1 MDEDD
6 RGITEFDTLL
16 QIIVYLSFA
25 SFQKL
30 TPAMNAKT
38 AKTTAKTLL
47 KQLKDSPLLLPVGG
61 SIALIA
67 SGTVAFWALTRPNFA
82 PGTLPIGSNVIPQD
96 ALMVLSMSTDPN
108 QWRQLRSFG
117 TAQSQGFLD
126 QNIAQVRD
134 RFLFD
139 NGLDYERDIQP
150 WVGGEAS
157 FALLSPQG
165 ETLPPAEG
173 TPIRP
178 ANPQPA
184 VLVLPIQDGLK
195 AKELL
200 EKPREG
206 QSWNR
211 RKYKDIEIQESQSAD
226 TQTSNQASN
235 KPPKQSMAA
244 AAIDGKFLLVTNS
257 TRAIE
262 QAIDTYKGSNSIA
275 NLPGYTNALGQIQT
289 GPSFAT
295 LYMNLPAMV
304 QQGGRSAPK
313 REPNKDLSAPQGWAM
328 TVTLQNEGLNLKS
341 ILWLNPDSKR
351 TFSTNNDAKT
361 MSARL
366 PTEAVMSLS
375 GGNLKQFWTEYSR
388 DYGANPIKV
397 LDPASFKQEVRGAI
411 NMDLEQDFM
420 PWMEGEFSMS
430 LLPAPAGSS
439 PMNPVAMVLMVQASD
454 RRAADKAL
462 TQLDETMARK
472 YNFKVEPSKVSGQD
486 VVNWKLP
493 NGEPSVTRGWLD
505 NNVAFLSLGGP
516 VASTFMP
523 RPAAPLTN
531 QTTFKQVTADPKTAR
546 SGEVF
551 IDLEKAAT
559 YKNLPLLRFP
569 LSNQFWTDAI
579 RSIGVTIASTSDRTI
594 RYDSIVLLKQGAAP
608 GVLPSPT
615 VKPSPMVKPSPTP
628 SSAPKKK

>member
-1 MDEDD
+1 
-6 RGITEFDTLL
+6 
-16 QIIVYLSFA
+16 
-25 SFQKL
+25 
-30 TPAMNAKT
+30 
-38 AKTTAKTLL
+38 
-47 KQLKDSPLLLPVGG
+47 
-61 SIALIA
+61 
-67 SGTVAFWALTRPNFA
+67 
-82 PGTLPIGSNVIPQD
+82 
-96 ALMVLSMSTDPN
+96 MVLSMSTDPN
-108 QWRQLRSFG
+108 QWRQLRRFG
-117 TAQSQGFLD
+117 TPQSQGFLD
-126 QNIAQVRD
+126 QNISQVRD

-150 WVGGEAS
+150 WVGNEAS

-184 VLVLPIQDGLK
+184 LLVLPIQDGFK

-200 EKPREG
+200 EKPRDG
-206 QSWNR
+206 QTWNR
-211 RKYKDIEIQESQSAD
+211 RKYKDVEIQESQSSQ
-226 TQTSNQASN
+226 TQTSN
-235 KPPKQSMAA
+235 KPTQQSMAA
-244 AAIDGKFLLVTNS
+244 AAIDGKFLIVTNS
-257 TRAIE
+257 ARAIE
-262 QAIDTYKGSNSIA
+262 QAIDTYKGSNGSQSIA

-304 QQGGRSAPK
+304 QQGGRRGTK
-313 REPNKDLSAPQGWAM
+313 KETTKDLSSPQGWAM
-328 TVTLQNEGLNLKS
+328 TATVQNEGLNIKS
-341 ILWLNPDSKR
+341 VLWLNPDSKR
-351 TFSTNNDAKT
+351 TFSTNNDVKT

-366 PTEAVMSLS
+366 PTESVMSLS
-375 GGNLKQFWTEYSR
+375 GGNLKQFWTEYSQ
-388 DYGANPIKV
+388 DYGTNPIKV

-430 LLPAPAGSS
+430 LLPVPSGSS
-439 PMNPVAMVLMVQASD
+439 PINPVAMVLMVQASD

-462 TQLDETMARK
+462 KQLDETMARK
-472 YNFKVEPSKVSGQD
+472 YNFKIEPSQVSGQD

-505 NNVAFLSLGGP
+505 NNIAFLALGGP

-523 RPAAPLTN
+523 RPTVPLTT
-531 QTTFKQVTADPKTAR
+531 QTTFKQVMNDPKTAKR
-546 SGEVF
+546 GEVF

-559 YKNLPLLRFP
+559 YKNLPLLRLP
-569 LSNQFWTDAI
+569 LNNQFWAEAI

-594 RYDSIVLLKQGAAP
+594 RYDAIVLLKQGATP

-615 VKPSPMVKPSPTP
+615 IKPTPTLKPIPTP

>member
-1 MDEDD
+1 
-6 RGITEFDTLL
+6 
-16 QIIVYLSFA
+16 
-25 SFQKL
+25 
-30 TPAMNAKT
+30 MNAK
-38 AKTTAKTLL
+38 TAKTLL
-47 KQLKDSPLLLPVGG
+47 KQLKDSPLLMPVGG

-67 SGTVAFWALTRPNFA
+67 AGSLAFWSLTRPNFS
-82 PGTLPIGSNVIPQD
+82 PGTLPIGSNMIPQD

-117 TAQSQGFLD
+117 TPQSQGFLD
-126 QNIAQVRD
+126 QTIAQVRD

-150 WVGGEAS
+150 WVGNEAS
-157 FALLSPQG
+157 FTLLSPQG
-165 ETLPPAEG
+165 ETLPPSEG
-173 TPIRP
+173 TPVRP

-184 VLVLPIQDGLK
+184 VLVLPIQDGIK

-200 EKPREG
+200 EKPRDG
-206 QSWNR
+206 QTWNR
-211 RKYKDIEIQESQSAD
+211 RKYKDIEIQESQGSE
-226 TQTSNQASN
+226 TQTSN
-235 KPPKQSMAA
+235 KPSKQSMAA
-244 AAIDGKFLLVTNS
+244 AAIDGKFLIITNS
-257 TRAIE
+257 ARAIE
-262 QAIDTYKGSNSIA
+262 QAIDTYKGSNGSQSIA

-304 QQGGRSAPK
+304 QQGGRNAPK
-313 REPNKDLSAPQGWAM
+313 KEPNTETPQGWAM
-328 TVTLQNEGLNLKS
+328 TATVQNEGLNIKS
-341 ILWLNPDSKR
+341 VLWLNPGSKR

-388 DYGANPIKV
+388 DYGTNPVKV

-411 NMDLEQDFM
+411 NMDLEQDFTQ
-420 PWMEGEFSMS
+420 WMEGEFSMS
-430 LLPAPAGSS
+430 LLPVPSGSS
-439 PMNPVAMVLMVQASD
+439 PINPVAMVLMVQASD

-462 TQLDETMARK
+462 KQLDETMVRK
-472 YNFKVEPSKVSGQD
+472 YNFKVEPSQVSGQD
-486 VVNWKLP
+486 VVTWKLP

-505 NNVAFLSLGGP
+505 NNVAFLALGGP

-523 RPAAPLTN
+523 RPTVPLTT
-531 QTTFKQVTADPKTAR
+531 QTTFKQVTTDPKTAKR
-546 SGEVF
+546 GEVF

-559 YKNLPLLRFP
+559 YKNLPLLRLP
-569 LSNQFWTDAI
+569 LNNQFWAEAI

-594 RYDSIVLLKQGAAP
+594 RYDAIVLLKQGATP
-608 GVLPSPT
+608 TVLPSPT
-615 VKPSPMVKPSPTP
+615 IKPSPIIKPLAKPPETGIPTP

>member
-1 MDEDD
+1 
-6 RGITEFDTLL
+6 
-16 QIIVYLSFA
+16 
-25 SFQKL
+25 
-30 TPAMNAKT
+30 MN
-38 AKTTAKTLL
+38 AKTLL
-47 KQLKDSPLLLPVGG
+47 KQIKDSPLLLPVGG

-67 SGTVAFWALTRPNFA
+67 AGSVAFWALTRPNFS
-82 PGTLPIGSNVIPQD
+82 PGTLPIGSNLIPQD

-108 QWRQLRSFG
+108 QWRQVRSFG
-117 TAQSQGFLD
+117 TPQSQGFLD

-150 WVGGEAS
+150 WVGNEAS

-165 ETLPPAEG
+165 ETLPPSEG
-173 TPIRP
+173 TPVRP

-184 VLVLPIQDGLK
+184 VLVLPIQDAFK

-200 EKPREG
+200 EKPRDG
-206 QSWNR
+206 QTWNR
-211 RKYKDIEIQESQSAD
+211 RKYKDIEIQESQGSE
-226 TQTSNQASN
+226 TQPSNRPTPQQA
-235 KPPKQSMAA
+235 MAA
-244 AAIDGKFLLVTNS
+244 AAIDGKFLIVTNS
-257 TRAIE
+257 GRAIE

-304 QQGGRSAPK
+304 QQGGRSGLKKEAA
-313 REPNKDLSAPQGWAM
+313 KDLTSPQGWAM
-328 TVTLQNEGLNLKS
+328 TATAQNDGLNIKS

-361 MSARL
+361 MSSRL
-366 PTEAVMSLS
+366 PAEAVMSLS

-388 DYGANPIKV
+388 DYGTNPIKV

-411 NMDLEQDFM
+411 NMDLEQDFTQ
-420 PWMEGEFSMS
+420 WMEGEFSMS
-430 LLPAPAGSS
+430 LLPAPSGSS

-472 YNFKVEPSKVSGQD
+472 YNFKVEPNKVSGQD

-505 NNVAFLSLGGP
+505 NNIAFLSLGGP
-516 VASTFMP
+516 VASTFVP
-523 RPAAPLTN
+523 RPTVPLTN
-531 QTTFKQVTADPKTAR
+531 QATFKNVTADPKTAKR
-546 SGEVF
+546 GEVF

-569 LSNQFWTDAI
+569 LNNQFWAEAI

-594 RYDSIVLLKQGAAP
+594 RYDAIVRLKQGATP

-615 VKPSPMVKPSPTP
+615 AKPTPTIKPSPTP

>member
-1 MDEDD
+1 
-6 RGITEFDTLL
+6 
-16 QIIVYLSFA
+16 
-25 SFQKL
+25 
-30 TPAMNAKT
+30 MNAKT
-38 AKTTAKTLL
+38 LLQQL
-47 KQLKDSPLLLPVGG
+47 KQLKASPLLLPVGG

-67 SGTVAFWALTRPNFA
+67 AGSVAFWALTRPNFS
-82 PGTLPIGSNVIPQD
+82 PGTLPIGSNLIPQD
-96 ALMVLSMSTDPN
+96 ALMVLSMTTDPN

-117 TAQSQGFLD
+117 SPQSQGFLD
-126 QNIAQVRD
+126 QNMAQVRD

-150 WVGGEAS
+150 WVGNEAS
-157 FALLSPQG
+157 FALLSPQS

-184 VLVLPIQDGLK
+184 LLVLPIQDGMK

-200 EKPREG
+200 EKPRDG
-206 QSWNR
+206 QQWNS
-211 RKYKDIEIQESQSAD
+211 RKYKDIEIRESQPTETPS
-226 TQTSNQASN
+226 SSSN
-235 KPPKQSMAA
+235 KPKQTMAA

-257 TRAIE
+257 GRAIE
-262 QAIDTYKGSNSIA
+262 QAIDTYKGGSSIG

-304 QQGGRSAPK
+304 QQGGRSGPK
-313 REPNKDLSAPQGWAM
+313 KDAAKETAKDAPQGWAM
-328 TVTLQNEGLNLKS
+328 TAMVQNEGLKLNS

-375 GGNLKQFWTEYSR
+375 GGNLKQFWSEYSR
-388 DYGANPIKV
+388 DYGTNPLKV
-397 LDPASFKQEVRGAI
+397 LDPASFKQEVRGAL
-411 NMDLEQDFM
+411 NMDLEQDFTQ
-420 PWMEGEFSMS
+420 WMEGEFSMS

-439 PMNPVAMVLMVQASD
+439 PINPVAMVLMVQASD
-454 RRAADKAL
+454 RRAADKTL

-505 NNVAFLSLGGP
+505 NNIAFLTLGGP

-523 RPAAPLTN
+523 RPTVPLTN
-531 QTTFKQVTADPKTAR
+531 QTTFKQVSADPKVAKR
-546 SGEVF
+546 GEVF

-569 LSNQFWTDAI
+569 LNNQFWTEAI

-594 RYDSIVLLKQGAAP
+594 RYDAIVLLKQGATP
-608 GVLPSPT
+608 GILPSPT
-615 VKPSPMVKPSPTP
+615 AKPTPKPIPTP
-628 SSAPKKK
+628 SAAPKKK